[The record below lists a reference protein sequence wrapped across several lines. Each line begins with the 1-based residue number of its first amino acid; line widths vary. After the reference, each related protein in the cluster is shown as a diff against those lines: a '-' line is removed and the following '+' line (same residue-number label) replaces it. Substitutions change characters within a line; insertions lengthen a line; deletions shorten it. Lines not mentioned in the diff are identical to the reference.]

1 MMRTDLL
8 ARRPRA
14 PLAWAVLLALGL
26 AAGCD
31 GPMHGSVVEQPSAA
45 PPLVLTDASGARFE
59 LAERRGDLVLLFFG
73 YTHCPDVCP
82 TVLADWA
89 RVRRSLGPKAEGV
102 QFVFVSVDPV
112 RDTPA
117 IASAYARQFDRT
129 FVGLSGP
136 SEALDRIKRDWGFAA
151 YPEGDTR
158 SSGYGVA
165 HPAATYL
172 IDRQGRLRLR
182 YAPGVTVEELASDL
196 RQLL

>member
-1 MMRTDLL
+1 MLIDPI
-8 ARRPRA
+8 ARRSRLLRA
-14 PLAWAVLLALGL
+14 VAACVALGL

-31 GPMHGSVVEQPSAA
+31 GPMHGSVIEQPSAA
-45 PPLVLTDASGARFE
+45 PPLVLADVAGARFE
-59 LAERRGDLVLLFFG
+59 LAERRGDIVLLFFG

-89 RVRRSLGPKAEGV
+89 RVRQALGPKAEGV
-102 QFVFVSVDPV
+102 QFVFVSVDPD
-112 RDTPA
+112 RDTPEV
-117 IASAYARQFDRT
+117 ASAYAKQFDST
-129 FVGLSGP
+129 FVGLSG
-136 SEALDRIKRDWGFAA
+136 STDALERIKRDWGFAA
-151 YPEGDTR
+151 FPEGDPR
-158 SSGYGVA
+158 SSDYGVA

>member
-1 MMRTDLL
+1 MRTDSL

-14 PLAWAVLLALGL
+14 RLALAAVIALGL

-31 GPMHGSVVEQPSAA
+31 GPMHGTVVEQPSAA

-89 RVRRSLGPKAEGV
+89 RVRQALGSKAEGV
-102 QFVFVSVDPV
+102 RFVFVSVDPD

-117 IASAYARQFDRT
+117 VASA
-129 FVGLSGP
+129 
-136 SEALDRIKRDWGFAA
+136 
-151 YPEGDTR
+151 
-158 SSGYGVA
+158 
-165 HPAATYL
+165 
-172 IDRQGRLRLR
+172 
-182 YAPGVTVEELASDL
+182 
-196 RQLL
+196 